1 MQPVKNP
8 YSVTRSISPKLAD
21 NYDQAYEFLS
31 KEQDQAAVA
40 PPNLPY
46 EIDSLPQTLGIIV
59 NSLNNMAAILEKA
72 AKTDAMKTK
81 RVDNQMELI
90 VKIKD
95 LVFELNNSLAD
106 LKL

>member
-8 YSVTRSISPKLAD
+8 YSVSRSLSPKLAD

-31 KEQDQAAVA
+31 KEQEQAAVA

>member
-8 YSVTRSISPKLAD
+8 YIVNRATTPKFSD
-21 NYDQAYEFLS
+21 NYDQAYELLS

-46 EIDSLPQTLGIIV
+46 EIDSLPQTLGIMV
-59 NSLNNMAAILEKA
+59 NSLNNRAAILEKA
-72 AKTDAMKTK
+72 AKTDAMKTN
-81 RVDNQMELI
+81 RVENQMELI

>member
-8 YSVTRSISPKLAD
+8 YIVNRATTPKFSD

-46 EIDSLPQTLGIIV
+46 EIDSLPQTLGIMV

-81 RVDNQMELI
+81 RIDNQIELI